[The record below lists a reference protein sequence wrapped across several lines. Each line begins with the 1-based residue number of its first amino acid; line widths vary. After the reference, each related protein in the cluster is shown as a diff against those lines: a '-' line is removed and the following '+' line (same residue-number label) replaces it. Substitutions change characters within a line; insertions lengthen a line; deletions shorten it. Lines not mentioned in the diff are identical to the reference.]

1 MNILVTGG
9 AGFIG
14 FSLCRQ
20 LLKRGDR
27 LVIIDN
33 LNDYYDVRLK
43 LARLRE
49 LGINIANNPTKDRMQ
64 QRFASTTNTTKEY
77 NKQPFSLTADSLMGY
92 KKRETPNGQLTFIK
106 SDITDCHALTRIFEQ
121 YHFDLVCN
129 LAAQAGVRYSLENP
143 NAYLLSNILG
153 FENVLEACRQ
163 YGVERVVFASSSSV
177 YGNNRKVPFC
187 ENDATEQPASIYACT
202 KKMDEL
208 MAYTYSHLYGLR
220 CTGMRFF
227 TVYGP
232 WGRPDMSP
240 VLFASA
246 LTKKQPINVF
256 NNGQMKRD
264 FTYIDDIVDGII
276 RCIDIPPTG
285 QPPFIVYNLGN
296 ARPIALLDFIAAIE
310 HALGTTAQLNMLP
323 MQPGDV
329 LETYADITK
338 AHQQLGYEPHFSLDE
353 GISRFAEWYRNYY
366 EKTFVLG
373 K

>member
-14 FSLCRQ
+14 FHLCQQ

-27 LVIIDN
+27 IVIIDN

-49 LGINIANNPTKDRMQ
+49 LGINIANEPTKGAKEPRNTS
-64 QRFASTTNTTKEY
+64 AANTTEEV
-77 NKQPFSLTADSLMGY
+77 KQPHLHLTADSSVGL
-92 KKRETPNGQLTFIK
+92 KKRETPNNQLTFAK
-106 SDITDCHALTRIFEQ
+106 ADITDSHALTHIFEQ

-143 NAYLLSNILG
+143 NAYFLSNILG
-153 FENVLEACRQ
+153 FENVLAACRQ
-163 YGVERVVFASSSSV
+163 YGVRRVVFASSSSV
-177 YGNNRKVPFC
+177 YGNNRMIPFC
-187 ENDATEQPASIYACT
+187 ENVATDQPASIYACT

-240 VLFASA
+240 ILFASA
-246 LTKKQPINVF
+246 LSKKQPINVF

-276 RCIDIPPTG
+276 RCIDLPPTG
-285 QPPFIVYNLGN
+285 QPPFAVYNFGS
-296 ARPIALLDFIAAIE
+296 AHPVALLDFIAAIE
-310 HALGTTAQLNMLP
+310 KALGTTTQFNMLP

-329 LETYADITK
+329 VETYADITK
-338 AHQQLGYEPHFSLDE
+338 AHQQLGYEPHFSLEE
-353 GISRFAEWYRNYY
+353 GIRCFVEWYKNYY
-366 EKTFVLG
+366 EKMFLRG
-373 K
+373 E